1 MVMMERLIW
10 GGARLTDVGL
20 FAKADHPLGPLS
32 ASGTI
37 RVDHVRA
44 DADSASAFF
53 AENATADLAS
63 TETNL
68 SGALT
73 LSLPVTSR
81 WSLSGGVGSVVR
93 TADANERFSDRAPSK
108 RAQIGAE
115 FLGDPGLRPERST
128 QVDLWVDA
136 RYPRWATSVN
146 VFWQR
151 IDDAITIEATDLP
164 RMSPMSAPTVFR
176 YVNGDARYR
185 GAEVSG
191 EVSLTGAVTVSASTA
206 HLWGEDLT
214 LDEPALGVS
223 PWRADLGVRWEP
235 AADAFFQLSGRTVA
249 SQDRVSTTRGE
260 SSTPGYETVDVHAGV
275 PLPGGVMA
283 RFGVDNLF
291 DRAYT
296 NHLNARNPF
305 TGFAVPEPGR
315 VIFARMSV
323 RF

>member
-1 MVMMERLIW
+1 
-10 GGARLTDVGL
+10 
-20 FAKADHPLGPLS
+20 
-32 ASGTI
+32 
-37 RVDHVRA
+37 
-44 DADSASAFF
+44 
-53 AENATADLAS
+53 
-63 TETNL
+63 
-68 SGALT
+68 ALT

-81 WSLSGGVGSVVR
+81 WSVSGGAGTVVR

-115 FLGDPGLRPERST
+115 FMGDPGIRPERST

-136 RYPRWATSVN
+136 RYPRWVGSVN
-146 VFWQR
+146 LFWQR
-151 IDDAITIEATDLP
+151 IDDVITIEGTDLP
-164 RMSPMSAPTVFR
+164 RMSSMSAPTVFR

-185 GAEVSG
+185 GAEASARI
-191 EVSLTGAVTVSASTA
+191 SLTDALAVSASTA
-206 HLWGEDLT
+206 YLWGRDVT

-235 AADAFFQLSGRTVA
+235 VAGPFFQVSGRAVA
-249 SQDRVSTTRGE
+249 SQERVSTTRGE
-260 SSTPGYETVDVHAGV
+260 TSTPGYETVDVHAGV
-275 PLPGGVMA
+275 PLPGGVTA

-305 TGFAVPEPGR
+305 TGLAVPEPGR
-315 VIFARMSV
+315 VFFARMSV